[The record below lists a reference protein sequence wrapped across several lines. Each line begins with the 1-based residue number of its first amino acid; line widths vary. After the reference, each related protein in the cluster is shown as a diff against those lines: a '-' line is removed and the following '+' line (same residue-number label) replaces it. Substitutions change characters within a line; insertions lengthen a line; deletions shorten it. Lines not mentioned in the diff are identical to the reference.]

1 MEKRAVPLGAARGEY
16 EVNRSRFIAAAGFA
30 PSPEEALAFVEE
42 ERRRYPD
49 ATHHCWAYR
58 MDEGIYRWSD
68 DGEPGGTAGSQILA
82 MIAAAGL
89 CRAVCVVTRYFGG
102 VKLGTGGLARAYS
115 RAANAAILSLETG
128 FEVELVR
135 AEARCAY
142 PMQRRVRDILL
153 SNGAKRLAMSCLEDV
168 AFSFELEP
176 KAAERLASLLPQL
189 TQGSA
194 SWRELGRTA
203 SVERGEE

>member
-1 MEKRAVPLGAARGEY
+1 M
-16 EVNRSRFIAAAGFA
+16 
-30 PSPEEALAFVEE
+30 
-42 ERRRYPD
+42 
-49 ATHHCWAYR
+49 
-58 MDEGIYRWSD
+58 
-68 DGEPGGTAGSQILA
+68 
-82 MIAAAGL
+82 
-89 CRAVCVVTRYFGG
+89 
-102 VKLGTGGLARAYS
+102 
-115 RAANAAILSLETG
+115 
-128 FEVELVR
+128 R